1 MNGLLNWKSAPIEPL
16 LMDYQQLEG
25 AYKSTGPLSNFRG
38 GGVGKE
44 RERESKGVWAPF
56 SRAKQKFLAQQRVKT
71 LARHKTNDAMRL

>member
-1 MNGLLNWKSAPIEPL
+1 MYGLLNWKSAPIEPL

-44 RERESKGVWAPF
+44 RERAREFGHLFPAQNKSSSRSKG
-56 SRAKQKFLAQQRVKT
+56 
-71 LARHKTNDAMRL
+71 